1 MLTQSHFLTQEGLS
15 DLLSVATFGNYW
27 PVIKI
32 KRSEYHLAEEY
43 KNECLEDKWA
53 AILINGG
60 TLLVNDY
67 SDCDNEL
74 YEDDNPTQ
82 HELTLKGVR
91 KGLET
96 LADTLESEFVLGGVV
111 IFVEFVVAVGVV
123 IDQQSTTID
132 EDSRPLVLKALVL
145 VFFSEMIFA
154 TLDFDD
160 RPVVAKG
167 RNGKQVGK
175 PLLGKEVRLSK
186 HIVSF

>member
-27 PVIKI
+27 PTIKI

-82 HELTLKGVR
+82 HTLTLKDVR
-91 KGLET
+91 KGLRLMKKEYPSHYADLVEENDDAET
-96 LADTLESEFVLGGVV
+96 GDIWLQLAVFGEV
-111 IFVEFVVAVGVV
+111 IYG
-123 IDQQSTTID
+123 
-132 EDSRPLVLKALVL
+132 
-145 VFFSEMIFA
+145 
-154 TLDFDD
+154 
-160 RPVVAKG
+160 
-167 RNGKQVGK
+167 
-175 PLLGKEVRLSK
+175 
-186 HIVSF
+186 

>member
-1 MLTQSHFLTQEGLS
+1 MLTQSHFLTHEGLS
-15 DLLSVATFGNYW
+15 NLLSTALFGSYW
-27 PVIKI
+27 ADITI

-91 KGLET
+91 KGLRLMKKEYPSHYADLVEEQDDAIT
-96 LADTLESEFVLGGVV
+96 GDVWLQLA
-111 IFVEFVVAVGVV
+111 
-123 IDQQSTTID
+123 
-132 EDSRPLVLKALVL
+132 
-145 VFFSEMIFA
+145 VFGELIY
-154 TLDFDD
+154 
-160 RPVVAKG
+160 G
-167 RNGKQVGK
+167 
-175 PLLGKEVRLSK
+175 
-186 HIVSF
+186 